1 MCRSRRIVGSSSLF
15 CEHIIGDVIEFYGCK
30 TGMVRRMCLK
40 DSLDG
45 EAKIGVI
52 FKEM

>member
-15 CEHIIGDVIEFYGCK
+15 REHIIGDVIEFYGCK
-30 TGMVRRMCLK
+30 IGMIRRMCLK

-52 FKEM
+52 LEKM